1 MADYDESENL
11 KVAEEELDLDENGDN
26 TEEIG
31 EIQHPF
37 STKDIK
43 ITNAI
48 ISLSS
53 IVTRLQ
59 HGEIDLNPDFQ
70 RNADLWN
77 SQKMSRLIESIIL
90 RLPLPIFY
98 FDVSDPD
105 KWLVIDGLQRLSTI
119 RRFIVDKKMKLRHL
133 EFLNHLENKSY
144 DDLDRSIQRVIEETQ
159 IITYQIEPQTPKDV
173 KYSIFNRINTGGM
186 SLNAQEVRQAL
197 NQKGVGVEF
206 LRQVAE
212 EADFK
217 RIVHV
222 TSKRMLDRELVL
234 RFIAWKMN
242 DYKTFS
248 RLKSSLGSMLD
259 ETMEIID
266 TEKDISRLDD
276 YRESLLVSLRV
287 LEKLFPHETL
297 FNKKLVNPNKTGTLN
312 RSLFEIWTV
321 LISNLNLD
329 QNTVLIARKDQLLA
343 NYKELLDTPEFDDAI
358 TKGTNDKK
366 AIVVRFT
373 LLEMMLHGIINA
385 N

>member
-1 MADYDESENL
+1 MAGYDESEKL
-11 KVAEEELDLDENGDN
+11 KVAEEELDLDENGEN
-26 TEEIG
+26 TVEIG

-212 EADFK
+212 ESDFK

-266 TEKDISRLDD
+266 TEKDVSRLDD
-276 YRESLLVSLRV
+276 YRESLMVSLRV

-329 QNTVLIARKDQLLA
+329 QNTALIARKDQLLA

-373 LLEMMLHGIINA
+373 LLEMMLHGVINA